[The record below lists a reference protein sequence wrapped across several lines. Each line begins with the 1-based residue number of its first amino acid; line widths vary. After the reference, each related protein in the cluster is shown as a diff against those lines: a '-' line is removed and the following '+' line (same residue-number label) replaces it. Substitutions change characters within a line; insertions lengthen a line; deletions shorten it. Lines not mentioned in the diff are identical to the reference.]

1 MIRRP
6 PRSTRTDTLFP
17 YTTLFRSLIPPTA
30 WQSWYAGILSSASAI
45 ISQAMI
51 ASLMSQHDPDNARA
65 GGGGARAAR
74 RERRRAAPHRA
85 RRTRDRRYR
94 EVAADR
100 ERRSGRPSPSA
111 CGVAAA
117 RNHQTHAPHL
127 RRTTAP

>member
-45 ISQAMI
+45 IAQAMI
-51 ASLMSQHDPDNARA
+51 ASLMRQHDPENARA

-74 RERRRAAPHRA
+74 RDRRRAAPIRA
-85 RRTRDRRYR
+85 RRRRYR
-94 EVAADR
+94 R
-100 ERRSGRPSPSA
+100 SRWLPPFRKRRSDRLSPAAEIGRA
-111 CGVAAA
+111 NA
-117 RNHQTHAPHL
+117 
-127 RRTTAP
+127 